1 MANYGNLI
9 ASGISAVG
17 SIVGGLLGGKANQNA
32 QQGANDINLQI
43 ARETNQQQYQMFGEQ
58 NAFNERMYNQM
69 LTYNTPAEQ
78 MRRYSDAG
86 INPYIAAGNVQT
98 GNAQSS
104 LQSAQAPQ
112 LHAAQMQ
119 AATGM
124 GDALQNS
131 VSQAASVISQ
141 YAQNELALSQARKND
156 AEAGWVDRLNGA
168 QFNKLSAETNNLNQ
182 QGSLLG
188 LDYKL
193 KSDTL
198 GNYIR
203 LSDLSVINAEKTNEQ
218 LDVITQS
225 ARIEN
230 ALNNINLG
238 IQSQYGKRMF
248 VAQLSKTLAE
258 SFATQAGVRQ
268 RDAQIAIDKQNA
280 NTNAKNANTNAL
292 NARTNAAVGS
302 AQIRSLVAYA
312 IKTTEETTGIKI
324 DNATSAKIQN
334 FIVDTYH
341 SEAKTASN
349 NAHASYNASILS
361 DYDADTYYT
370 DKYFKRG
377 NDIIHGIGLGVGAY
391 YGSKGLKGSF
401 SSAKPIGFKSY
412 KN

>member
-124 GDALQNS
+124 GDALQNAA
-131 VSQAASVISQ
+131 SQAAGVISQ

-188 LDYKL
+188 LDFKL

-203 LSDLSVINAEKTNEQ
+203 LSDLSVANAEKTNEQ

-280 NTNAKNANTNAL
+280 NTNAKNANTNAK
-292 NARTNAAVGS
+292 NANTNAAVGA
-302 AQIRSLVAYA
+302 AQVLSLISSA
-312 IKTTEETTGIKI
+312 IKTAEETTGIKI
-324 DNATSAKIQN
+324 DN
-334 FIVDTYH
+334 
-341 SEAKTASN
+341 KTKSQIN
-349 NAHASYNASILS
+349 QTILQGLGL
-361 DYDADTYYT
+361 DNT
-370 DKYFKRG
+370 DKRNKNKAFWWNFGFDKAEQLSR
-377 NDIIHGIGLGVGAY
+377 IGVNGSQMYYNIGA
-391 YGSKGLKGSF
+391 GSEKFTKAASPGHFLFGW
-401 SSAKPIGFKSY
+401 
-412 KN
+412 